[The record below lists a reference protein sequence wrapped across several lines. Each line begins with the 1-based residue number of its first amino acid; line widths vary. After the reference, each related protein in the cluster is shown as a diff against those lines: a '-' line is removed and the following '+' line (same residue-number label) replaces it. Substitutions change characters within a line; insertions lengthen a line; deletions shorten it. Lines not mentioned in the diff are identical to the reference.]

1 MAPLLGEVLCK
12 PAVQAGDVGG
22 MKRAQR
28 VSIAIILSMRRAWR
42 PPSNG
47 VERKVSTI
55 ESASP
60 SPTTRPPRHRAFASL
75 WRRVNSALKVS
86 EQQQARMPRTLFA
99 QIDIPTPV
107 PQHRIA
113 SEHRPSTTASQAGTA

>member
-22 MKRAQR
+22 MKRAKR
-28 VSIAIILSMRRAWR
+28 DSIAIILSMRRAWR

-60 SPTTRPPRHRAFASL
+60 SPVDLYDRMDVIPFEK
-75 WRRVNSALKVS
+75 LKRFF
-86 EQQQARMPRTLFA
+86 EEYLR
-99 QIDIPTPV
+99 
-107 PQHRIA
+107 
-113 SEHRPSTTASQAGTA
+113 